1 MRIAAIAIALSALVA
16 ATPVVTPAG
25 AQGLVTGQLEVKAY
39 EKIPKTKTGVQL
51 NTDTHLSR
59 ELRRMVMERLA
70 RRGNEV
76 GFSGANVM
84 RMDVSYID
92 VSLGIGSG
100 QGGTIGGQPY
110 DQPGGNPRMELPRN
124 RIERLNTPTTSSG
137 STLRIILTL
146 YTVDTGKVIWAATTS
161 CNVAASAAERVGE
174 TMINAIFEKADVSRI
189 TDAGFPL

>member
-1 MRIAAIAIALSALVA
+1 MRLAAIAIALAALVA
-16 ATPVVTPAG
+16 ATPAV
-25 AQGLVTGQLEVKAY
+25 AQGLVTGQLEIKAY

-84 RMDVSYID
+84 RMDVTYVE

-100 QGGTIGGQPY
+100 SGSIGGQAY
-110 DQPGGNPRMELPRN
+110 EQPGANPRMELPRN
-124 RIERLNTPTTSSG
+124 RIERRNGLPPSPPG
-137 STLRIILTL
+137 SILRIILTL
-146 YTVDTGKVIWAATTS
+146 YTVDTGKVIWTATTS
-161 CNVAASAAERVGE
+161 CNVPASIAERAGE
-174 TMINAIFEKADVSRI
+174 AMIDAIFDNADKSRI
-189 TDAGFPL
+189 GDAGCPM

>member
-1 MRIAAIAIALSALVA
+1 MRFAAIAIALSALVVA
-16 ATPVVTPAG
+16 TPAG
-25 AQGLVTGQLEVKAY
+25 AQGLVTGQLEIKAY

-51 NTDTHLSR
+51 NIDTHLSR

-92 VSLGIGSG
+92 VSMGIGSG
-100 QGGTIGGQPY
+100 QGTIGGPAY
-110 DQPGGNPRMELPRN
+110 EQPGSNPRMELPRN
-124 RIERLNTPTTSSG
+124 RIERRNGSPSAPG

-161 CNVAASAAERVGE
+161 CNVPASIAERTGE
-174 TMINAIFEKADVSRI
+174 AMIDAIFAKADTSHI
-189 TDAGFPL
+189 GDAGCPL